1 MKKIIVNIFIIT
13 TLLFIVSQML
23 LNSEIIILA
32 VKDSLNVWKNNLF
45 PSLFPFFI
53 ISSLLINYGF
63 VEIISEIFKPITK
76 TLFKTSSNSSFIIFM
91 SMISGIPSNAK
102 YISELLDRNMITDK
116 EANKL
121 ILFTQ
126 YSNPLFILGTI
137 GTTLLKNN
145 KLSFFILV
153 SHYFSNIILGLL
165 IRFVDTTTIDNN
177 NSNIIYTTLKKNN
190 NFGEIV
196 STALI
201 NSINTMLI
209 ILGII
214 SFFNII
220 VTIVNNFFK
229 FNILTSA
236 IITSIFEMTQGLVL
250 LSYTNINIKIK
261 AILMC
266 TIISFGGLSSHMQVM
281 TILNKKKIRY
291 TPYLIFR
298 ILHAIISGIIMYI
311 LINNYTF

>member
-32 VKDSLNVWKNNLF
+32 VKDSLNIWKNNLF

-137 GTTLLKNN
+137 GTTLLKNS
-145 KLSFFILV
+145 KLSFFILI

-165 IRFVDTTTIDNN
+165 LRFVDTTTTDNN
-177 NSNIIYTTLKKNN
+177 NSNILYDTLKKNN

-201 NSINTMLI
+201 NSINTMLV

-229 FNILTSA
+229 FNIITSS